1 MPDKSGQRERDGKGD
16 QHEDK
21 DQDDDEV
28 WIGKSCQGEGKG
40 SVKLGKNRGREC

>member
-1 MPDKSGQRERDGKGD
+1 MGKGRGIGRERD

-28 WIGKSCQGEGKG
+28 WLGKIARGEGKG
-40 SVKLGKNRGREC
+40 SVRLDKNRGRDS

>member
-1 MPDKSGQRERDGKGD
+1 MERERD

-28 WIGKSCQGEGKG
+28 W
-40 SVKLGKNRGREC
+40 LGKIARGRGRVA